1 MSTEAQET
9 FIQSLKNVEVELNDI
24 GFLHTS
30 TIKKG
35 YATYIHYKMADN
47 NMPILFMYGPSDWNV
62 ELSVTKNGR
71 KYEFK
76 DILQIPPILQWIMD
90 NKFQRQTSNN
100 IKNEVTW
107 FIDLL
112 RFIIKTQALT

>member
-1 MSTEAQET
+1 MSRDAQET
-9 FIQSLKNVEVELNDI
+9 FIQSLKNIGLELNNI

-35 YATYIHYKMADN
+35 YATYIQYERVDN
-47 NMPILFMYGPSDWNV
+47 MQILFMYGPSDWNV
-62 ELSVTKNGR
+62 EMSITKNGR

-76 DILQIPPILQWIMD
+76 DILQIPPIFQWIMD
-90 NKFQRQTSNN
+90 NKFQRQTINN
-100 IKNEVTW
+100 IKDEVTW
-107 FIDLL
+107 FVTLL